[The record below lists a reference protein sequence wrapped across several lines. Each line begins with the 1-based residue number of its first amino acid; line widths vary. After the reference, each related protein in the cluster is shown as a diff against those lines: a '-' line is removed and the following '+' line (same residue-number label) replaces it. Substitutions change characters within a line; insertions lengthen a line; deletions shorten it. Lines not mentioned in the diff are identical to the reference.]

1 MQLCKWPDLQQRVP
15 KGSIYVFKT
24 VFNSIL
30 LKDGKPYWAGL
41 WTWAVFWDDNTE
53 KEEVGG
59 RGDKGQV
66 LASNSGRITA
76 W

>member
-1 MQLCKWPDLQQRVP
+1 MQLCKWPDLQKRVP

-41 WTWAVFWDDNTE
+41 WTWAVFWDDNRE